1 MDTRVRYLLILAAYI
16 AVMIVAGT
24 AVTVRFTDL
33 DPVDSFYYVVQT
45 LWTVGYGDVVPAG
58 DVGKSITLAL
68 NFFGTVGVLSAIGIV
83 SGIVLD
89 RFIVRQ
95 RRVEEEASRRLA
107 QMREA
112 VFRWADENGVDRE
125 AVEEVLGHERH
136 RCRTHQMERAGGGVP
151 CGFDG
156 GLLSS

>member
-16 AVMIVAGT
+16 AVVIVAGT

-89 RFIVRQ
+89 RFIVR
-95 RRVEEEASRRLA
+95 
-107 QMREA
+107 
-112 VFRWADENGVDRE
+112 
-125 AVEEVLGHERH
+125 
-136 RCRTHQMERAGGGVP
+136 
-151 CGFDG
+151 
-156 GLLSS
+156 

>member
-16 AVMIVAGT
+16 AVVIVAGT

-136 RCRTHQMERAGGGVP
+136 
-151 CGFDG
+151 
-156 GLLSS
+156 

>member
-1 MDTRVRYLLILAAYI
+1 MDRYPSYLWMVVAYMAALIVGAT
-16 AVMIVAGT
+16 VAT
-24 AVTVRFTDL
+24 MWACDMNAT
-33 DPVDSFYYVVQT
+33 DSFYFVVQT

-58 DVGKSITLAL
+58 DIGKSITLAL

-95 RRVEEEASRRLA
+95 RRVEEEAWRRLA

-112 VFRWADENGVDRE
+112 VFRWAEDNGVDRE
-125 AVEEVLGHERH
+125 AV
-136 RCRTHQMERAGGGVP
+136 
-151 CGFDG
+151 
-156 GLLSS
+156 